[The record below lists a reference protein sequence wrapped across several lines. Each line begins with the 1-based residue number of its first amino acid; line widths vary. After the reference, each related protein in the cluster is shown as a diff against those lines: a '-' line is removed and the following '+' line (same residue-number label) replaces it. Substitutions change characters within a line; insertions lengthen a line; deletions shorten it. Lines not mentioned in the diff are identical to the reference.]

1 MTLTP
6 DATKILELCP
16 RLESLRWRII
26 NTRSHYLGPR
36 QAVLI
41 DLLPVPCTVTH
52 LDLMQDILTRV
63 SPGSIQTAL
72 SNAPGLNKMT
82 LHTLYETAEQ
92 ALRTIGS
99 QIKALN
105 LCIWGQQQSKM
116 PASRLNSL
124 FALVPNLTSLR
135 LFTLSYDQLAEA
147 LFPPKVER
155 LTFDTLHFHAVEKIM
170 DLLATEPTWCPHL
183 SNLPQFTSI
192 TSIDVLHGT
201 VSGRGRL
208 QAFRELC
215 RRATSIIERRPKLRG
230 RESEFSTLI
239 NRVSPPS
246 SGVGI
251 APIVASLQPN
261 RVQARLPHQAI
272 RRRRSRRSRNLQR
285 RSAADALRRWRTT
298 HRQRQRTP
306 PFGARHTLSSKSQ
319 RISKEGTWYAG
330 PTSARKR
337 GGMI

>member
-1 MTLTP
+1 MISKKAHCLILNQDVLQRISDHLEDKSDTCSLLRASKRIRAASLESLYRCIHVLDHLGTLPSARDAERRDTLQQRLVDNYHLRRLVRALSMTLTP

-26 NTRSHYLGPR
+26 NTRNHYLGPR

-208 QAFRELC
+208 QAF
-215 RRATSIIERRPKLRG
+215 S
-230 RESEFSTLI
+230 
-239 NRVSPPS
+239 
-246 SGVGI
+246 
-251 APIVASLQPN
+251 
-261 RVQARLPHQAI
+261 
-272 RRRRSRRSRNLQR
+272 
-285 RSAADALRRWRTT
+285 
-298 HRQRQRTP
+298 
-306 PFGARHTLSSKSQ
+306 
-319 RISKEGTWYAG
+319 
-330 PTSARKR
+330 
-337 GGMI
+337 